1 MKSFT
6 RDAAFWLA
14 VALVSI
20 AASSLVKILA
30 ARTPWPAF
38 QEYAATT

>member
-1 MKSFT
+1 MK
-6 RDAAFWLA
+6 DAAFWIA

-30 ARTPWPAF
+30 AHVPNKSL
-38 QEYAATT
+38 QEFAATT